1 MLDEFWGTD
10 GVAFNGTRRSQMFV
24 VDSYNDRVQIFSS
37 DDGSFLSS
45 FGEFKKRSAS
55 LRIPVDIA
63 VLGERQRLLVADSN
77 NHQLQVMS
85 LDNLSMPI
93 YTIGKLGPHAGQFKL
108 PQAVAF
114 DSELRRIVVADSGN
128 HRIQVLSSL
137 EGHPLLFVVG
147 SRGTKALEFGFPRGV
162 AVDTYNRRII
172 VADTDNDRLQVLS
185 ASDGTFLFQFGERG
199 ERAGQLRAPWK
210 VCVDKHS
217 RIIVAD
223 HDNERLQAFT
233 PDGRHLATFDC
244 RPYAPE
250 GVAFD
255 ERRGIIAY
263 TAANRV
269 FAIEA
274 NQWLPGTYEWTA
286 AKHQYAP
293 KHLRAIVYTMISL
306 HILAKHSDV
315 ARITKRLLFAILGF
329 L

>member
-217 RIIVAD
+217 R
-223 HDNERLQAFT
+223 
-233 PDGRHLATFDC
+233 